1 MYLSQRGRETYGMVY
16 RQSRQNCAQ
25 LKEYGPEWNITN
37 NCYQR
42 AEENYQ
48 NGLKVYS
55 FKKFWA
61 YSFVYWR
68 VFLPIIL
75 VPPIALYIVAALVG
89 WIIRG
94 LKTDAAIS

>member
-1 MYLSQRGRETYGMVY
+1 MVY
-16 RQSRQNCAQ
+16 QQSRQNCAQ
-25 LKEYGPEWNITN
+25 LEIDRPEGSMTK

-42 AEENYQ
+42 TEENYQ
-48 NGLKVYS
+48 NGLKAYS

-61 YSFVYWR
+61 YAFVFWR

-75 VPPIALYIVAALVG
+75 VPPVALYIVAALVG

-94 LKTDAAIS
+94 LKTDATIS